1 MKTQSK
7 LPARALVLITALGA
21 SLLGGSFLS
30 GCNTVKGAGEDL
42 KEASDNTKEAINKA
56 TK

>member
-1 MKTQSK
+1 MKNTNKFRSS
-7 LPARALVLITALGA
+7 ALIVIAA
-21 SLLGGSFLS
+21 AMLGGVVLS

>member
-1 MKTQSK
+1 VKTQTN
-7 LPARALVLITALGA
+7 LNVRTLIVTAALGA
-21 SLLGGSFLS
+21 CILSAATLS

-42 KEASDNTKEAINKA
+42 KEASDNTKGAINKA